1 MQRIE
6 GREIR
11 IKLKHEDIEELDRLA
26 KRIFIDED
34 KIYGRNQLIRNLI
47 DVGLD
52 ILHGY
57 EAVGIVRMVE
67 IKRRLGRNVKEDTV
81 PSLFKA

>member
-1 MQRIE
+1 MQKID

-11 IKLKHEDIEELDRLA
+11 IKLTHKDIAELDRLA
-26 KRIFIDED
+26 GRIFIGED
-34 KIYGRNQLIRNLI
+34 DAIEGRNQLIRNLI

-57 EAVGIVRMVE
+57 EAVGIIRMVE
-67 IKRRLGRNVKEDTV
+67 IKRRLGKNIKEDTI
-81 PSLFKA
+81 PSLF